1 MKQKATRS
9 ESEKTRSDSLV
20 DALQTL
26 AAEMSRAST
35 ELEAEEG
42 LKQLHQIQA
51 EYLDRASPAG
61 APAEARR
68 NAEAL
73 ILWLEARLEQLRQ
86 QLARKRR
93 AQEGAL
99 MERIARQREAD
110 SPDLLPS
117 QMIDAIMRAA
127 DKPDTQTTAPS
138 ASDGKTDLSERSP
151 GDPPEP
157 HGRKEKKPAEETRT
171 PASATPIAPAEPPSK
186 TLRPEDPSGS
196 ASPPVGVKTDPT
208 PAGKPASKS
217 EWTKY
222 ERLAAHLAASVQ
234 DDPRFFEKLRAA
246 AKRSGTRPR
255 AVPGQRAS
263 ETHYRTVCALNQRLV
278 NLELHAKAIA
288 RAAERREPVAS
299 LMKTAARELKG
310 FLQDYRSA
318 REDASEL
325 SGEYERLFG
334 GYAEQ
339 LSAMKPVKGR
349 AILDLCRTERQ
360 PKPIEAAEDAPKRE
374 PEVPQLVL
382 KREDD

>member
-9 ESEKTRSDSLV
+9 ESGKTRSASLV

-127 DKPDTQTTAPS
+127 DKPDKQKPAPA
-138 ASDGKTDLSERSP
+138 ASDGRADQP
-151 GDPPEP
+151 GHGDPHEP
-157 HGRKEKKPAEETRT
+157 HGKKEKKPAEETRT
-171 PASATPIAPAEPPSK
+171 PASTTPIAPAASPSMP
-186 TLRPEDPSGS
+186 LRPERPSDG
-196 ASPPVGVKTDPT
+196 ASPPVGVKTDPK
-208 PAGKPASKS
+208 PAGKPAEKS
-217 EWTKY
+217 EWTKH

>member
-1 MKQKATRS
+1 
-9 ESEKTRSDSLV
+9 
-20 DALQTL
+20 
-26 AAEMSRAST
+26 
-35 ELEAEEG
+35 
-42 LKQLHQIQA
+42 
-51 EYLDRASPAG
+51 
-61 APAEARR
+61 
-68 NAEAL
+68 
-73 ILWLEARLEQLRQ
+73 
-86 QLARKRR
+86 
-93 AQEGAL
+93 

-127 DKPDTQTTAPS
+127 DKPDTQTTAPA

-157 HGRKEKKPAEETRT
+157 HGKKEYKAVKETRKA
-171 PASATPIAPAEPPSK
+171 ASGTQIAPAEPPSK

-208 PAGKPASKS
+208 PAGKPAEKS
-217 EWTKY
+217 EWTKH

-299 LMKTAARELKG
+299 LMKTAAREIKG

-325 SGEYERLFG
+325 SREYERLFG

-349 AILDLCRTERQ
+349 AILDLCRAERQ

>member
-1 MKQKATRS
+1 
-9 ESEKTRSDSLV
+9 
-20 DALQTL
+20 
-26 AAEMSRAST
+26 
-35 ELEAEEG
+35 
-42 LKQLHQIQA
+42 
-51 EYLDRASPAG
+51 
-61 APAEARR
+61 
-68 NAEAL
+68 
-73 ILWLEARLEQLRQ
+73 
-86 QLARKRR
+86 
-93 AQEGAL
+93 

-127 DKPDTQTTAPS
+127 DKPDTQTTAPA

-171 PASATPIAPAEPPSK
+171 PTSATPIAPAASPSMP
-186 TLRPEDPSGS
+186 LRPERPSDG
-196 ASPPVGVKTDPT
+196 ASPAVGGIAAPPK
-208 PAGKPASKS
+208 PAGKPAEKS
-217 EWTKY
+217 EWTKH

-263 ETHYRTVCALNQRLV
+263 ETNYRTVRALNQRLV

-318 REDASEL
+318 RADASEL

>member
-1 MKQKATRS
+1 
-9 ESEKTRSDSLV
+9 
-20 DALQTL
+20 
-26 AAEMSRAST
+26 
-35 ELEAEEG
+35 
-42 LKQLHQIQA
+42 
-51 EYLDRASPAG
+51 
-61 APAEARR
+61 
-68 NAEAL
+68 
-73 ILWLEARLEQLRQ
+73 
-86 QLARKRR
+86 
-93 AQEGAL
+93 

-127 DKPDTQTTAPS
+127 DKPDTQTTPPA

-171 PASATPIAPAEPPSK
+171 PASATPIAPAASPSMP
-186 TLRPEDPSGS
+186 LRPERPSDG
-196 ASPPVGVKTDPT
+196 ASPAVGGKTGPT
-208 PAGKPASKS
+208 PAGKPAEKS

-234 DDPRFFEKLRAA
+234 EDPRFFEKLRAA
-246 AKRSGTRPR
+246 AKRSGTRLR

-299 LMKTAARELKG
+299 LMKTAAREIKG

-349 AILDLCRTERQ
+349 AILDLCRAERQ

>member
-9 ESEKTRSDSLV
+9 ESGKTRSDSLV
-20 DALQTL
+20 DALQAL

-127 DKPDTQTTAPS
+127 DKPDTQTTAPA
-138 ASDGKTDLSERSP
+138 ASDGKADQP
-151 GDPPEP
+151 GHGDPHEP
-157 HGRKEKKPAEETRT
+157 HGKKEYKAVKETRKA
-171 PASATPIAPAEPPSK
+171 ASGTQVAPAEPPSK
-186 TLRPEDPSGS
+186 TLRPEDPSDG
-196 ASPPVGVKTDPT
+196 ASPAVGGKAAPPK
-208 PAGKPASKS
+208 PAGKPAEKS
-217 EWTKY
+217 EWTKH

-246 AKRSGTRPR
+246 AKRSGTRLR

-299 LMKTAARELKG
+299 LMKTAAREIKG

>member
-9 ESEKTRSDSLV
+9 ESGKARSASLV
-20 DALQTL
+20 DALQAL
-26 AAEMSRAST
+26 AAEMSKAST

-42 LKQLHQIQA
+42 LKRLRHIQA
-51 EYLDRASPAG
+51 EFLKGSSPAG
-61 APAEARR
+61 AAEARR

-73 ILWLEARLEQLRQ
+73 VGWLEARLEQLRQ

-93 AQEGAL
+93 AQEGEA

-110 SPDLLPS
+110 APDLFPS
-117 QMIDAIMRAA
+117 EMIDALMRAA
-127 DKPDTQTTAPS
+127 DKPDKQKPAPA
-138 ASDGKTDLSERSP
+138 ASDSRADQP
-151 GDPPEP
+151 GPEP
-157 HGRKEKKPAEETRT
+157 DDPDRQHGEQERKPAAETRKAGSGT
-171 PASATPIAPAEPPSK
+171 AAAPAEPPAG
-186 TLRPEDPSGS
+186 TRTPERPSDS

-234 DDPRFFEKLRAA
+234 EDPRFFEKLRAA
-246 AKRSGTRPR
+246 AKRNGTGAWPVRDQP
-255 AVPGQRAS
+255 AS
-263 ETHYRTVCALNQRLV
+263 EAHFRSVQALNWRLV
-278 NLELHAKAIA
+278 HLELHAKALA
-288 RAAERREPVAS
+288 RATERREPVAS

-310 FLQDYRSA
+310 FLQDLRHAKEVHSERS
-318 REDASEL
+318 E
-325 SGEYERLFG
+325 EYEREFG

-339 LSAMKPVKGR
+339 LTAMKPVKGR
-349 AILDLCRTERQ
+349 AILDLYRAERQ
-360 PKPIEAAEDAPKRE
+360 PKPREAAEDAPKRE

>member
-1 MKQKATRS
+1 MKQKATRA
-9 ESEKTRSDSLV
+9 ESGKSRSASLV
-20 DALQTL
+20 DALQAL
-26 AAEMSRAST
+26 AAEMSKADT

-42 LKQLHQIQA
+42 LKRLRHIQA
-51 EYLDRASPAG
+51 EFLEGSSPAG
-61 APAEARR
+61 AAEARR

-73 ILWLEARLEQLRQ
+73 VSWLEARLEQLRQ

-93 AQEGAL
+93 AQEGEV

-110 SPDLLPS
+110 APDLFPS
-117 QMIDAIMRAA
+117 EMIDAFMRVAGHP
-127 DKPDTQTTAPS
+127 DKQKPAPA
-138 ASDGKTDLSERSP
+138 ASDGKADQP
-151 GDPPEP
+151 GHGDPHEP
-157 HGRKEKKPAEETRT
+157 HGKKEYKAVKETRKA
-171 PASATPIAPAEPPSK
+171 ASGTQIAPAEPPSK

-234 DDPRFFEKLRAA
+234 EDPRFFEKLRAA
-246 AKRSGTRPR
+246 AKRNGTGARPVR
-255 AVPGQRAS
+255 DQPAS
-263 ETHYRTVCALNQRLV
+263 EAHFRSVQALNWRLV
-278 NLELHAKAIA
+278 HLELHAKAIA

-299 LMKTAARELKG
+299 LMKTAAREIKS
-310 FLQDYRSA
+310 FLQDFRRA
-318 REDASEL
+318 KEVHSEC
-325 SGEYERLFG
+325 SEEYEREFG
-334 GYAEQ
+334 GYVEQ

-349 AILDLCRTERQ
+349 AILDLYRAERQ
-360 PKPIEAAEDAPKRE
+360 PKPREAAEDAPKRE